1 MADNK
6 FERDGIILLNKE
18 KGMTSFA
25 AVNKLKKIIKAGKA
39 GHAGT
44 LDPMAEGL
52 LIVMI
57 NNVTKFSDDFMK
69 KDKEYY
75 VEFELGY
82 ETDTYDLEGEV
93 TRRYE
98 GEIDVPEERITEAIN
113 SFKGKIEQVPP
124 MYSAIKV
131 KGEKLYN
138 LARKGIEIERKPR
151 KVKIYSVREIKVE
164 KDVFWKVS
172 FYVEVGSGTYVRSL
186 VRDIGEKLEVYAT
199 MTKLVRTK
207 VDKFTLD
214 ESVSLE
220 EVENE
225 MGKSGRIPKFQSVEF
240 LFNYDTI
247 VVSEEKYKNLKNGMT
262 VLISNRK
269 VVNPA
274 SVQENKLYSI
284 YVNDRVTQKREF
296 KGIGRVVR
304 KSFDKIYLK
313 RDKYFV

>member
-98 GEIDVPEERITEAIN
+98 GEIDIPEGRIIEAIN

-172 FYVEVGSGTYVRSL
+172 FYEYFIETPTRYLFTAQTLALLSTVIIYVIYL
-186 VRDIGEKLEVYAT
+186 QCPDVIKAT
-199 MTKLVRTK
+199 A
-207 VDKFTLD
+207 FA
-214 ESVSLE
+214 
-220 EVENE
+220 
-225 MGKSGRIPKFQSVEF
+225 FF
-240 LFNYDTI
+240 TI
-247 VVSEEKYKNLKNGMT
+247 VV
-262 VLISNRK
+262 
-269 VVNPA
+269 
-274 SVQENKLYSI
+274 EN
-284 YVNDRVTQKREF
+284 
-296 KGIGRVVR
+296 
-304 KSFDKIYLK
+304 
-313 RDKYFV
+313 